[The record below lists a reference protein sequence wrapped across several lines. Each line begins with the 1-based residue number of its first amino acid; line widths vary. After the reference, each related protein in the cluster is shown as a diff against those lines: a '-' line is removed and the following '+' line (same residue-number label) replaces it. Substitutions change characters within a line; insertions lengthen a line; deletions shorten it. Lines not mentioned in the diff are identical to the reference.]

1 VISITKR
8 STAGWNLPDPSDTI
22 ADHMSKRSLVFLLVF
37 SAGLALCATG
47 QSPAAPSHPIVLHAA
62 RLLDV
67 KAGKIVKP
75 GEVLVEG
82 DRILEV
88 GPSVKHPAGAE
99 VLDLGDR
106 TLMPGLIDAHIHLFL
121 HPGAED
127 LQTVQ
132 ESVPQRTI
140 MATLA
145 ARDDLMAGFTA
156 ERDMGTE
163 GAGSADTAVR
173 NAINSGHIPGP
184 RLRISGNA
192 INILGGHEDA
202 IGFNPAQHVLS
213 NADYANNADELVAV
227 IRQQF
232 KEGAD
237 FIKIYETGADSV
249 RDGKLVTPFQ
259 YTEPQLDAAVRE
271 AARLDKH
278 VAVHATG
285 EPGTLYAA
293 QAGVASIDHA
303 DQLSDETIRLMKGK
317 QIFAVPT
324 FTIFEY
330 FADHAAT
337 PQQGAREQLV
347 LNLKIQEFKK
357 QVAAGVPMAVGSDV
371 GPFPHGT
378 QARELLL
385 MVKFG
390 MSPQAVLQADLVNG
404 AKLLGWEGQIGS
416 LEPGYL
422 ADVVAVSGDPLQ
434 DISAVQNVSFVMRG
448 GVVYRQR

>member
-1 VISITKR
+1 MLR
-8 STAGWNLPDPSDTI
+8 
-22 ADHMSKRSLVFLLVF
+22 
-37 SAGLALCATG
+37 
-47 QSPAAPSHPIVLHAA
+47 AA

-67 KAGKIVKP
+67 KAGRIVKP
-75 GEVLVEG
+75 AEILIEG
-82 DRILEV
+82 DRIVEV
-88 GPSVKHPAGAE
+88 GQSVKHPAGAE
-99 VLDLGDR
+99 VIDLGDR
-106 TLMPGLIDAHIHLFL
+106 TLLPGLIDAHIHLFL

-140 MATLA
+140 TATLA

-173 NAINSGHIPGP
+173 NAINEGRIPGP

-202 IGFNPAQHVLS
+202 IGYNPAQRVLP
-213 NADYANNADELVAV
+213 NADYANNSDELIAAM
-227 IRQQF
+227 RQQF

-237 FIKIYETGADSV
+237 FIKIYETGADSIQ
-249 RDGKLVTPFQ
+249 DGRLSTPYQ
-259 YTEPQLDAAVRE
+259 YTESRLEVAVKE
-271 AARLDKH
+271 AARLGKR

-303 DQLSDETIRLMKGK
+303 DQLSDETMRLMKEK

-330 FADHAAT
+330 FAEHAST
-337 PQQGAREQLV
+337 PQQGAFLRKMLE
-347 LNLKIQEFKK
+347 LKRQEFKK
-357 QVAAGVPMAVGSDV
+357 QLAAGIPMAVGSDV

-378 QARELLL
+378 QAREFIL
-385 MVKFG
+385 MVQYG
-390 MSPQAVLQADLVNG
+390 MSPVAVLQADLLNG
-404 AKLLGWEGQIGS
+404 AKLLGWEGRIGS

-422 ADVVAVSGDPLQ
+422 ADVIAVSGDPLQ
-434 DISAVQNVSFVMRG
+434 DISTLENVSFVMKA
-448 GVVYRQR
+448 GVVHKK